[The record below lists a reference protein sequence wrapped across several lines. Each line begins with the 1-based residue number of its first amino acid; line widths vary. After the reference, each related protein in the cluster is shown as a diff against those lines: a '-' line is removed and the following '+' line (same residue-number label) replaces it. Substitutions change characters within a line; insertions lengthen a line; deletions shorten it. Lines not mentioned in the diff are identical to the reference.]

1 MSSAVLQ
8 FLVAGALAIAW
19 IWMLGRPLLT
29 MLVRRTRRDSVDHF
43 RYQQAALGRSVGF
56 DDDFERLQQLARFHP
71 IADWRA
77 QPLHQRRLQILLG
90 TGLATFVAALLAIAL
105 RGTFV
110 RLFLVMT
117 ILLTVHLL
125 VAAFIGS
132 RELRSREAEAARRA
146 AGRPASEEA
155 AAARAAAPARPAPE
169 PVIAD
174 DDLLTNNGIADG
186 LFDDGFFEPIPE
198 LERLSESGES
208 DGDTPDLPPAPAAP
222 EVDAPAATA
231 PEPMPEEVERP
242 AAGDRTFATA
252 PAARTRPQRKPKAR
266 PIYIESE
273 LDEDGGADDQRRA
286 VND

>member
-29 MLVRRTRRDSVDHF
+29 MLVRRSRRDSVDHF
-43 RYQQAALGRSVGF
+43 RYQQAALGRSVGL

-77 QPLHQRRLQILLG
+77 QPLHRRRLQVLLG
-90 TGLATFVAALLAIAL
+90 SGLATFIAALLAIAL

-117 ILLTVHLL
+117 ILLTTHLL
-125 VAAFIGS
+125 IAALIGA
-132 RELRSREAEAARRA
+132 RELRASDAEAARRA
-146 AGRPASEEA
+146 AGRPASPATA
-155 AAARAAAPARPAPE
+155 AAARRVVAERRPVAPPEAAN
-169 PVIAD
+169 
-174 DDLLTNNGIADG
+174 DDLLADDGAGG

-198 LERLSESGES
+198 LERLSEPISPP
-208 DGDTPDLPPAPAAP
+208 DPQVDTPAA
-222 EVDAPAATA
+222 EIDAPAGEG
-231 PEPMPEEVERP
+231 EPGAVGLQTGEPTFTPAAAARARP
-242 AAGDRTFATA
+242 A
-252 PAARTRPQRKPKAR
+252 RKPKAR

-273 LDEDGGADDQRRA
+273 LDEADDRGGSRRA